1 VLPSIPSIKNKRKG
15 VIILKMAE
23 GAIATAFSPAG
34 ISSFFEICDTT
45 SDGKP
50 IADLEKVGARGG
62 GFGIKKGVKTTVILS
77 TTKTNKIRVLINGKA
92 APEAETT
99 KTVAKMLLGKRDEQ
113 YDVAVKHKVEI
124 PIGAGFGS
132 SAAGALTTALALSKA
147 LDLNLTYNQL
157 GRIAH
162 VAEVKCKTGL
172 GTVGP
177 LMLGGCA
184 LTIEPGA
191 PGIAIIDRIP
201 ISADYAIVAGVFGPI
216 STKEVL
222 SSPEKRLAV
231 NKWGRKTLEKI
242 VSEPSLENFLACCRE
257 FAEKT
262 GFTTER
268 VRTLMKL
275 ADKAGAI
282 GSAQNM
288 VGEAVHALTTL
299 ENAENVGQAFKRVL
313 PGDKILVAQVDIQGA
328 RLIG

>member
-1 VLPSIPSIKNKRKG
+1 MQKTAK
-15 VIILKMAE
+15 
-23 GAIATAFSPAG
+23 AFSPSG

-45 SDGKP
+45 SDGRP
-50 IADLEKVGARGG
+50 LLDLEKVGSRGG
-62 GFGIKKGVKTTVILS
+62 GFGFQKGVTTEVIVS
-77 TTKTNKIRVLINGKA
+77 DAETSNIRVFINEKD

-99 KTVAKMLLGKRDEQ
+99 KNVVQMLLNKISKT
-113 YDVAVKHKVEI
+113 YNVVVKHKVEVS
-124 PIGAGFGS
+124 IGAGFGS
-132 SAAGALTTALALSKA
+132 SAAGALTTALTLSKA
-147 LDLNLTYNQL
+147 LGLNLTYNQL

-177 LMLGGCA
+177 LMLGGCI

-201 ISADYAIVAGVFGPI
+201 ISADYVIVAGVFGP
-216 STKEVL
+216 TPTREVL
-222 SSPEKRLAV
+222 SSPERRIAV

-242 VSEPSLENFLACCRE
+242 LAEPSLENFLVCCRE

-262 GFTTER
+262 GFMTER
-268 VRTLMKL
+268 VRALVRL
-275 ADKAGAI
+275 AEKAGAI
-282 GSAQNM
+282 GAAQNM

-299 ENAENVGQAFKRVL
+299 ENTERVAQAFKQAL
-313 PGDKILVAQVDIQGA
+313 SQDKILVAQVDVQGA